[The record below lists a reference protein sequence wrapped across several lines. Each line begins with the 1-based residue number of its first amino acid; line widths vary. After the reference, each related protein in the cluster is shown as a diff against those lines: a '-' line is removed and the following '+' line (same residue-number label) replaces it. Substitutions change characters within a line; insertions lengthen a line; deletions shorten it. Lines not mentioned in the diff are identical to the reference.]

1 MGKRVKL
8 LEKILMIA
16 CITLILINIPSIY
29 VKAEEQE
36 LKTIIGNDNAI
47 EKIYKI
53 LTNGKIIGKKN
64 GKIYFLNSELFIISD
79 AYEKISEN
87 GYGLEV
93 LFAKKNGKF
102 GVIDYNETIIIPFK
116 YDEIYNQGPSLYR
129 VRLGDNYGIINLKGE
144 VMVPIIYKYFKSE
157 WGWGEFYRIQKDG
170 IISIIDSNNK
180 LILSAKEKYDNSFEI
195 NSNHTMKVQN
205 GEYYGVIDSKGKEI
219 IPIEYQS
226 ISTSQTGISIVKKDN
241 KYGLIDQEGKIIIPL
256 KYEQINTFQD
266 YGYKVKIGDKYGLVD
281 QNDKEILPIV
291 YDSFF
296 IAGPYYYGVVKDNK
310 YGIIDHNGNIMIPF
324 EYDHIESE
332 ESQDFYIATKN
343 HKVGVI
349 DISGKEMIP
358 FEYNELSYSSDK
370 FSGYKDQKRGSIDIK
385 GNVIIP
391 FIYDFIAWGGIAKK
405 NGKFGMLDNKNNIII
420 PFEYDENAISDTIF
434 HCGLYRVKKDGKY
447 GALDTKGNI
456 IIPFIYDSIYELES
470 NTSADE
476 NKFLTVTKGGKTAII
491 DKNNK
496 IILDYTY
503 NKIIYISNASTL
515 EHGKVLTSKTCLVF
529 DSSFAEKNLV
539 TIKTGCIL
547 YKNSNI
553 AEGNYAKLKAGTKVE
568 WISDTDTG
576 WSKVLLGS
584 KLGFVKNTCLNKK
597 NLSYYQKTLVTTT
610 VAFRSQREVDKKT
623 TISIIPEGT
632 YVTVISKM
640 GNWIQ
645 IKHKGKDGYIVTSKT
660 EVK

>member
-1 MGKRVKL
+1 MDKREKL
-8 LEKILMIA
+8 LKKILI
-16 CITLILINIPSIY
+16 IVFILLVLINIPSLF

-36 LKTIIGNDNAI
+36 LKTIIGNDNKV

-53 LTNGKIIGKKN
+53 LPNGKIIAKKN
-64 GKIYFLNSELFIISD
+64 GKIYFLNSELNIISD
-79 AYEKISEN
+79 AYERLSKN
-87 GYGLEV
+87 QYDLEV
-93 LFAKKNGKF
+93 LFAKRNGKF
-102 GVIDYNETIIIPFK
+102 GVIDYNENIIIPFK
-116 YDEIYNQGPSLYR
+116 YDEISHQGSSLYM

-144 VMVPIIYKYFKSE
+144 VMVPINYKYFKSE
-157 WGWGEFYRIQKDG
+157 WGGGEYYRIQKDG
-170 IISIIDSNNK
+170 IISIIDRNNK
-180 LILSAKEKYDNSFEI
+180 LILSAKEKYDFSFEI

-205 GEYYGVIDSKGKEI
+205 GDYYGVIDSNGKEI
-219 IPIEYQS
+219 IPIQYQH
-226 ISTSQTGISIVKKDN
+226 IYTPQTGISIVKKDN

-256 KYEQINTFQD
+256 KYEQIDTFQD

-291 YDSFF
+291 YDRF
-296 IAGPYYYGVVKDNK
+296 ISAGPYYYVVVKDNK

-324 EYDHIESE
+324 EYDHIKSE

-358 FEYNELSYSSDK
+358 FEYSQLSYSSDK
-370 FSGYKDQKRGSIDIK
+370 FLAMKDQKRGTIDLK

-391 FIYDFIAWGGIAKK
+391 FIYDYYGIDGVAKK
-405 NGKFGMLDNKNNIII
+405 DGKFGMIDEKNNIII

-434 HCGLYRVKKDGKY
+434 HCGLYQVKKNGKY
-447 GALDTKGNI
+447 GAFDTKGNI
-456 IIPFIYDSIYELES
+456 IIPLIYDSIYELES
-470 NTSADE
+470 NLYYDE
-476 NKFLTVTKGGKTAII
+476 NKFLKVTKGGKTAII

-496 IILDYTY
+496 IIVDYTY
-503 NKIIYISNASTL
+503 NKIIYISNFSLL

-529 DSSFAEKNLV
+529 DSSFAVKNLV
-539 TIKTGCIL
+539 AIKTGCIL

-553 AEGNYAKLKAGTKVE
+553 AEGKYTKLKSGTKVE
-568 WISDTDTG
+568 WISDTNTG
-576 WSKVLLGS
+576 WSKVLFGS

-610 VAFRSQREVDKKT
+610 VAYRSQREVAKKT

-632 YVTVISKM
+632 YVTVISQM

-645 IKHKGKDGYIVTSKT
+645 IKYKGKDGYIVTSKT
-660 EVK
+660 DLD